1 MCFAPSGKSI
11 ADLLTDERRQKLRA
25 LTLSKDDLRNV
36 KSLLHQYATNASIV
50 KQFVKDTQRQN
61 PLAALLILEGYE
73 RDGFYVRG
81 TSSKLYYH
89 LLGLVN
95 GNVVEND
102 FQVPIWD
109 LTTKRVQQLKA
120 GMRTFVV
127 SKVIK
132 FPATN

>member
-1 MCFAPSGKSI
+1 MCFLPSGKSVT
-11 ADLLTDERRQKLRA
+11 DLLNDDRRQKLR
-25 LTLSKDDLRNV
+25 LLVLSKDQLRTI
-36 KSLLHQYATNASIV
+36 KSLLHQYASNASV
-50 KQFVKDTQRQN
+50 VRQFTQDVQRQN

-73 RDGFYVRG
+73 RDGFYSRG

-109 LTTKRVQQLKA
+109 LTSDRIKQIKA
-120 GMRTFVV
+120 GRRTLVV

-132 FPATN
+132 FPAAN